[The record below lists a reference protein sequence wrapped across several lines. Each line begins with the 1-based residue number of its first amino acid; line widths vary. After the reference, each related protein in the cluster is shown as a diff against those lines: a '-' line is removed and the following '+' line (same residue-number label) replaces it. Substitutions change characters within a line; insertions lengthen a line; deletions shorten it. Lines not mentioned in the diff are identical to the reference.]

1 MIRLDA
7 IVTID
12 EIGVERYG
20 ANGEKERSWAI
31 MTAREMRDGIGG
43 SEPKTFSTTIDAEAY
58 SDFMRARLERA
69 YQNGGAY
76 LISGSPKPSTQQP
89 GDWRDGR
96 ASRIGLVLKS
106 IEPLSYAAP
115 EAAEL
120 GVGLPDERARQGGG
134 EGGQSEPAPNLLG
147 DGAQP
152 VRDFENEDPRGEQ
165 RAVPAQRQGA
175 RPNAPQ
181 NAQRNEPP
189 RGNEPPRP
197 AQQRAP
203 ERGQW
208 ADGGGRS
215 GYAEARG
222 RSYGGEERAAARRQ
236 QGQWAESR
244 DPRPPQGWAE
254 HGRSQSQG
262 RDGGQGGYGA
272 DAQMV

>member
-12 EIGVERYG
+12 EIGIERYG
-20 ANGEKERSWAI
+20 ANGERERSWAT
-31 MTAREMRDGIGG
+31 MTAREMRDGMGG
-43 SEPKTFSTTIDAEAY
+43 EPKTFCTTIDAEAY
-58 SDFMRARLERA
+58 SDFMRSAIERA
-69 YQNGGAY
+69 YRDGGAY
-76 LISGSPKPSTQQP
+76 LVSGAPKPSTQQP

-96 ASRIGLVLKS
+96 ASRIGLVLRS
-106 IEPLSYAAP
+106 IEPLSHAAP

-120 GVGLPDERARQGGG
+120 GVGLPDGRARQDGG
-134 EGGQSEPAPNLLG
+134 EAGQESEPAPNLLG

-165 RAVPAQRQGA
+165 RAAPAQRQGA
-175 RPNAPQ
+175 RPSAPQ
-181 NAQRNEPP
+181 SGQRT
-189 RGNEPPRP
+189 EPPRP

-244 DPRPPQGWAE
+244 DPRPSQGWAE
-254 HGRSQSQG
+254 HGRSPSQG

>member
-12 EIGVERYG
+12 EIGIERYG
-20 ANGEKERSWAI
+20 ANGERERSWAT
-31 MTAREMRDGIGG
+31 MTAREMRDGMGG
-43 SEPKTFSTTIDAEAY
+43 EPKTFSTTIDAEVY
-58 SDFMRARLERA
+58 SDFMRSALERA
-69 YQNGGAY
+69 YRDGGAY
-76 LISGSPKPSTQQP
+76 LVSGAPKPSTQQP
-89 GDWRDGR
+89 GDWRSGR
-96 ASRIGLVLKS
+96 ASRIGLVLRS
-106 IEPLSYAAP
+106 IEPLSHAAP

-120 GVGLPDERARQGGG
+120 GVGLPDERERQGGG
-134 EGGQSEPAPNLLG
+134 EGGQESEPAPNLLG

-152 VRDFENEDPRGEQ
+152 VRDFEDEDPRDGQ
-165 RAVPAQRQGA
+165 RPPAQRQVA
-175 RPNAPQ
+175 RPSAPPQ
-181 NAQRNEPP
+181 NGQRNEPP
-189 RGNEPPRP
+189 R
-197 AQQRAP
+197 ASQQRAP

-236 QGQWAESR
+236 QQGQWSESR
-244 DPRPPQGWAE
+244 DPRQSQGWAE